1 MKRIIFFAVLFCTT
15 WFAACNDDDEKLPTP
30 ELSFASSDYTLSMT
44 SPLTVEIRS
53 SVAVEASTVVDFT
66 VSGNAEEGENYTL
79 SATKF
84 TIPAGG
90 TSAQVVITPM
100 ENYEEDMEIVLELKP
115 VEGFELGTKTAKIA
129 LETGEKVIC
138 SFVSEY
144 YVLASEA
151 IVKVEL
157 KKADGT
163 TYIASEDVH
172 LPFTVAAKSTAELG
186 KHFEIEGGATEF
198 VIPKAKKDATIKV
211 KFLEQEAGKDE
222 IVLDIKNAGARFM
235 MGNYDEATIKV
246 YGPTTVGKLFGKWAF
261 DHTDSFD
268 DIKSAYGDYDAS
280 IVSDFINMPINNK
293 ETDVLEFVAGEKDM
307 MRIHMEGDMKNYF
320 RDCEIVYIKDETRYH
335 PLAGGSASYSL
346 MQMSK
351 ANVSFSANNVEE
363 RETEIAFRLLD
374 DGETLEVSVYDY
386 KPTDF
391 FQQIYDIF
399 EGDMWNAVI
408 QYYFTKVEE

>member
-246 YGPTTVGKLFGKWAF
+246 YGPTTVGKLFGKWTF
-261 DHTDSFD
+261 DHDNIRELKEMYYYDGDDLPTNNLKTD
-268 DIKSAYGDYDAS
+268 
-280 IVSDFINMPINNK
+280 M
-293 ETDVLEFVAGEKDM
+293 LEFVAGEKDM
-307 MRIHMEGDMKNYF
+307 LKVQLEGDMKNYF
-320 RDCEIVYIKDETRYH
+320 RDCEIVYIKDETRAH
-335 PLAGGSASYSL
+335 PIESMTGMSSVEYSFSL
-346 MQMSK
+346 MQLSK
-351 ANVSFSANNVEE
+351 ANVNFSANNVKEQE
-363 RETEIAFRLLD
+363 VEIAVRLLD
-374 DGETLEVSVYDY
+374 DGKTLEVTVYDY
-386 KPTDF
+386 ELVDF
-391 FQQIYDIF
+391 FQDWDYMLN
-399 EGDMWNAVI
+399 DMKYWDLAL